1 VNRRCATARKEL
13 PLNTAPSVAI
23 AGSFELKPARYPE
36 YSPHNLYRH
45 VAISALR
52 QWGLKP
58 SDVNGLL
65 AMPSGQGVGAID
77 IYTHE
82 KLGAELGLQPA
93 FAETL
98 NAGGASYAIM
108 VGRAASAIRDGLADS
123 VLCIGT
129 GKFTKPTS
137 GGAEVM
143 ARMISEPDFEIGYGT
158 FIPALY
164 ALIASRF
171 MAERGVTAADIAR
184 VAVSARQWALRN
196 PRALMHERGPISIDD
211 VLNSRMIAEPFHY
224 LDCSVPCDGGGA
236 VLVTSAEKARHL
248 TRQPAYLLGYGES
261 HSHGSLSSAEDRL
274 IETVAVRTGAD
285 AFKRAGL
292 SHQDIDLAMLYDAF
306 SVTPLILLENL
317 GFCKP
322 GQAARFVQS
331 GAIDPGGSLPVNTN
345 GGLMSFGHT
354 GESSGMSLIVEAAR
368 QVMGEAGDNQV
379 DNVRTALV
387 HCYGGMMYEHA
398 TLILGRSQ

>member
-1 VNRRCATARKEL
+1 L
-13 PLNTAPSVAI
+13 PVSAVTRLAGERVAI
-23 AGSFELKPARYPE
+23 AASFELKPARYPE
-36 YSPHNLYRH
+36 FSPHNLYRY
-45 VAISALR
+45 VAMSALR
-52 QWGLKP
+52 SWGLRP

-65 AMPSGQGVGAID
+65 AVPSGQGVGAID

-98 NAGGASYAIM
+98 NAGGASFAIM

-137 GGAEVM
+137 GSAEVM
-143 ARMISEPDFEIGYGT
+143 ARMISEPDFEIGYGP

-164 ALIASRF
+164 ALVASRF
-171 MAERGVTAADIAR
+171 MAERGATSADLAR

-196 PRALMHERGPISIDD
+196 PRALMHDRGAVTIED
-211 VLNSRMIAEPFHY
+211 VLGSRMIAEPFHY

-236 VLVTSAEKARHL
+236 VLVTTAEKARRL
-248 TRQPAYLLGYGES
+248 TQQPAYVLGYGEA
-261 HSHGSLSSAEDRL
+261 HSHGSLSSADDRL
-274 IETVAVRTGAD
+274 IDTLASRTGAD
-285 AFKRAGL
+285 AFKRSGL
-292 SHQDIDLAMLYDAF
+292 SQGDIDVAMLYDAF

-317 GFCKP
+317 GFCAR
-322 GQAARFVQS
+322 GHAGRFVQS

-354 GESSGMSLIVEAAR
+354 CESSGMSLIVEGAR

-379 DNVRTALV
+379 AKARTALV

-398 TLILGRSQ
+398 TLILGQSQ

>member
-1 VNRRCATARKEL
+1 M
-13 PLNTAPSVAI
+13 PSGVAI
-23 AGSFELKPARYPE
+23 AASYELPPARFPDV
-36 YSPHNLYRH
+36 SPRNLYRK
-45 VAISALR
+45 VAIAALR
-52 QWGLKP
+52 EWGLRP

-65 AMPSGQGVGAID
+65 AVPSGQGVGAID

-82 KLGAELGLQPA
+82 KLGAELGLLPG

-98 NAGGASYAIM
+98 NAGGASFSIM
-108 VGRAASAIRDGLADS
+108 IGRAASAIRDGLADC

-143 ARMISEPDFEIGYGT
+143 ARMISEPDFEIGYGP

-171 MAERGVTAADIAR
+171 MAERQATPADLAR

-196 PRALMHERGPISIDD
+196 PRALMHGRGAITVED
-211 VLNSRMIAEPFHY
+211 VLGSRMIAAPFHY

-236 VLVTSAEKARHL
+236 VLVTSAEKARQL
-248 TRQPAYLLGYGES
+248 SPQPAYLLGYGEA
-261 HSHGSLSSAEDRL
+261 HSHGSLSSAGKRL
-274 IETVAVRTGAD
+274 IDTVAARTGAD
-285 AFKRAGL
+285 AFRRSGL
-292 SHQDIDLAMLYDAF
+292 SRRDIDLAMLYDAF

-322 GQAARFVQS
+322 GQAGAFVQS

-345 GGLMSFGHT
+345 GGLLSFGHT
-354 GESSGMSLIVEAAR
+354 GEASGMSLIVEAAR
-368 QVMGEAGDNQV
+368 QVMGQAGENQLA
-379 DNVRTALV
+379 RCSTALV
-387 HCYGGMMYEHA
+387 HAYGGMMYEHA

>member
-1 VNRRCATARKEL
+1 M
-13 PLNTAPSVAI
+13 SSGVAI
-23 AGSFELKPARYPE
+23 AASYELPPARFPDI
-36 YSPHNLYRH
+36 SPHNLYRK
-45 VAISALR
+45 VAIAALR
-52 QWGLKP
+52 EWGLRP
-58 SDVNGLL
+58 NDVNGLL
-65 AMPSGQGVGAID
+65 AVPSGQGIGAID

-82 KLGAELGLQPA
+82 KLGAELGLLPG

-98 NAGGASYAIM
+98 NAGGASFAIM
-108 VGRAASAIRDGLADS
+108 IGRAASAIRDGLADC

-143 ARMISEPDFEIGYGT
+143 ARMISEPDFEIGYGP

-171 MAERGVTAADIAR
+171 MAERDAMPADLAR
-184 VAVSARQWALRN
+184 VAVSARRWALRN
-196 PRALMHERGPISIDD
+196 PRALMHGKGAITVED
-211 VLNSRMIAEPFHY
+211 VLGSRMIAAPFHY

-236 VLVTSAEKARHL
+236 VLVTTGEKARQL
-248 TRQPAYLLGYGES
+248 SRQPAYLLGYGEA
-261 HSHGSLSSAEDRL
+261 HSHGSLSSAGKRL
-274 IETVAVRTGAD
+274 IETVAARTGAD
-285 AFKRAGL
+285 AFRRGGL
-292 SHQDIDLAMLYDAF
+292 SPGDIDLAMLYDAF

-322 GQAARFVQS
+322 GQAAAFVQS

-345 GGLMSFGHT
+345 GGLLSFGHT
-354 GESSGMSLIVEAAR
+354 GEASGMSLIIEAAR
-368 QVMGEAGDNQV
+368 QVMGQAADNQLARC
-379 DNVRTALV
+379 NTALV
-387 HCYGGMMYEHA
+387 HAYGGMMYEHA

>member
-1 VNRRCATARKEL
+1 M
-13 PLNTAPSVAI
+13 PSGVAI
-23 AGSFELKPARYPE
+23 AASYEVPPARFPDV
-36 YSPHNLYRH
+36 SPHNLYRQ
-45 VAISALR
+45 VAIAALR
-52 QWGLKP
+52 DWGLRP

-65 AMPSGQGVGAID
+65 AVPSGQGVGAID

-82 KLGAELGLQPA
+82 KLGAELGLMPG

-98 NAGGASYAIM
+98 NAGGASFAIM
-108 VGRAASAIRDGLADS
+108 VGRAASAIRDGLADC

-143 ARMISEPDFEIGYGT
+143 ARMISEPDFEIGYGP

-171 MAERGVTAADIAR
+171 MAEYGATPADLAR

-196 PRALMHERGPISIDD
+196 PRAVMHGKGPITVED
-211 VLNSRMIAEPFHY
+211 VLDSRMIASPFHY

-236 VLVTSAEKARHL
+236 VLVTTDEKARQF
-248 TRQPAYLLGYGES
+248 TAQPAYVLGYGEA
-261 HSHGSLSSAEDRL
+261 HSHGSMSSAGDRL
-274 IETVAVRTGAD
+274 IHTVATRTGAD
-285 AFKRAGL
+285 AFRRAGL
-292 SHQDIDLAMLYDAF
+292 SRSDIDMAMLYDAF
-306 SVTPLILLENL
+306 SATPLILLENL

-322 GQAARFVQS
+322 GESGAFVQS

-345 GGLMSFGHT
+345 GGLLSFGHT
-354 GESSGMSLIVEAAR
+354 GEASGMSLIVEAAR
-368 QVMGEAGDNQV
+368 QVMGHAGANQLE
-379 DNVRTALV
+379 RAATALV

-398 TLILGRSQ
+398 SLILGRSR